1 MADEKPKWYQNK
13 IERNREYNKENNTRL
28 QLAFNNNTDAD
39 IIQHLKTIDN
49 KQGYIKQL
57 IRDDMA
63 KK

>member
-28 QLAFNNNTDAD
+28 QLAFNNNTDSD